1 MGRGRRALRA
11 LPARFAVPEP
21 VFLDPSGRR
30 WQAVRLLALLA
41 FTTLAILT
49 AWQLAPVAS
58 MLRAQVPGPPP
69 ESVVE
74 RLGPVPTVVGDG
86 PLVRLAD
93 LRSGRFVDPFT
104 SADLGRASSSDQ
116 ARARGART
124 VVQRYGYA
132 RADHRILL
140 TFDDGP
146 DPQWTPKLLDVLARA
161 RVHATFFVT
170 GRASAKYP
178 EIVRRIV
185 REGHL
190 LADHSLT
197 HTDLGA
203 APAWQARLEID
214 GTDHLLTALTGRRAG
229 VLRPPYDG
237 GPEAVYA
244 DEALAVARAQQLGH
258 PVASYDH
265 DTFDWAY
272 GGGSG
277 EAGAAPPVLPAQI
290 PLPELDGRPVT
301 LLMHDAGGDR
311 HRTLDFV
318 EHRLVPAA
326 EAAGYRFAT
335 LDELD
340 PRAAAVSRAA
350 GPLTDQDRAMATLAQ
365 AWLVV
370 PDRILGWLFVAGVT
384 GVAAASLGYTVL
396 ALVRRHRRPPP
407 PLRDAATPGDPLHVT
422 VLVAAYNEAT
432 VIEATLRSLVASRY
446 PVREF
451 LVVDDGSTD
460 GTAEI
465 VERLTRT
472 LDPRIRVVR
481 QPNGH
486 KPAAL
491 NTGMRAATGDV
502 VVTLDADTHA
512 DPDLVGSLVRHFEAD
527 PYGTLGAVA
536 GVVRVGNRR
545 LNLLTR
551 WQGLEYVSLI
561 GVERA
566 AHDMLGAITIVPGA
580 CAAWRRHAVLLAGG
594 FSDATLAEDND
605 LTLTLH
611 RLGWRVTQDDRAL
624 AATEAPEDVDSL
636 LRQRRRWVFGSL
648 QATAKHR
655 DLLFR
660 PRHGW
665 LGMLVL
671 PWGVVSML
679 VPLVALPFVALMSA
693 FVVAQQGPLAL
704 VGFYVLFTVVQGIS
718 AGVAVRLLDEH
729 PDQLLMVP
737 LYRLIYEPLRAYL
750 LYRTAYLAL
759 RGVPLGWDKLQR
771 TGALNASASTP
782 TSASAQEPEPVLA
795 GRGEAS

>member
-1 MGRGRRALRA
+1 M
-11 LPARFAVPEP
+11 
-21 VFLDPSGRR
+21 
-30 WQAVRLLALLA
+30 RL
-41 FTTLAILT
+41 
-49 AWQLAPVAS
+49 S
-58 MLRAQVPGPPP
+58 
-69 ESVVE
+69 
-74 RLGPVPTVVGDG
+74 
-86 PLVRLAD
+86 D
-93 LRSGRFVDPFT
+93 LRGTRFVDPFT
-104 SADLGRASSSDQ
+104 SADLGPVSPPDR

-132 RADHRILL
+132 HADRSILM

-146 DPQWTPKLLDVLARA
+146 DPQWTPKLLDVLGRA
-161 RVHATFFVT
+161 HVRATFFVT

-178 EIVRRIV
+178 ELVRRIV

-197 HTDLGA
+197 HTDLGV
-203 APAWQARLEID
+203 APAWQSRLEID
-214 GTDHLLTALTGRRAG
+214 GTDHLLAALTGRRAG
-229 VLRPPYDG
+229 ILRPPYDG
-237 GPEAVYA
+237 GANAVYA

-258 PVASYDH
+258 PVASYDY

-277 EAGAAPPVLPAQI
+277 EAGTAPPVLPAQI

-340 PRAAAVSRAA
+340 PLAAAVS
-350 GPLTDQDRAMATLAQ
+350 GPEGTATDQDRAMATLAQ
-365 AWLVV
+365 AWLVA
-370 PDRILGWLFVAGVT
+370 PDRVLGWLFVAGVA
-384 GVAAASLGYTVL
+384 GVAAASLGYTLL
-396 ALVRRHRRPPP
+396 AAVRRRRRPPP
-407 PLRDAATPGDPLHVT
+407 PLRDAAVPGPPVRVT
-422 VLVAAYNEAT
+422 VLVAAYNEAK
-432 VIEATLRSLVASRY
+432 VIESTLRSLVASRY
-446 PVREF
+446 PVLEF

-460 GTAEI
+460 GTGDI
-465 VERLTRT
+465 VDRLAHT

-481 QPNGH
+481 QANGR

-491 NTGMRAATGDV
+491 NTGLRAAAGDV
-502 VVTLDADTHA
+502 VVTVDADTQAH
-512 DPDLVGSLVRHFEAD
+512 PDLVGSLVRHFEAD
-527 PYGTLGAVA
+527 PYGTLAAVA

-566 AHDMLGAITIVPGA
+566 AHDLLGAITIVPGA
-580 CAAWRRHAVLLAGG
+580 CSAWRRQAVIVAGG

-624 AATEAPEDVDSL
+624 AVTEAPEDVDSL

-648 QATAKHR
+648 QATVKHR
-655 DLLFR
+655 DMVFR

-671 PWGVVSML
+671 PAGVLSML
-679 VPLVALPFVALMSA
+679 LPLVALPFVAVMSA
-693 FVVAQQGPLAL
+693 LVVAQQGPLAL
-704 VGFYVLFTVVQGIS
+704 VGFYVLFTLVQGIS
-718 AGVAVRLLDEH
+718 AAVAVRLLDEH

-750 LYRTAYLAL
+750 LYRTAYLAV

-771 TGALNASASTP
+771 SGALNPLTA
-782 TSASAQEPEPVLA
+782 ELEPVLA
-795 GRGEAS
+795 GHGEPS

>member
-1 MGRGRRALRA
+1 VIQL
-11 LPARFAVPEP
+11 
-21 VFLDPSGRR
+21 S
-30 WQAVRLLALLA
+30 ALLVA
-41 FTTLAILT
+41 AALIALT
-49 AWQLAPVAS
+49 AWQLAPIVA
-58 MLRAQVPGPPP
+58 MLRAPLPGPSP
-69 ESVVE
+69 EAVVAHLGSV
-74 RLGPVPTVVGDG
+74 PAVVGDG

-93 LRSGRFVDPFT
+93 VRRSRFADPFT
-104 SADLGRASSSDQ
+104 GADLGPVTQAERA
-116 ARARGART
+116 RLRGART

-132 RADHRILL
+132 HADHRIML

-146 DPQWTPKLLDVLARA
+146 DPAWTPGLLDVLARA
-161 RVHATFFVT
+161 HVRATFFVT
-170 GRASAKYP
+170 GRAAAKYP
-178 EIVRRIV
+178 DLVRRIA

-197 HTDLGA
+197 HADLGE
-203 APAWQARLEID
+203 APSWRARLEIE
-214 GTDHLLTALTGRRAG
+214 GTDRLLAALTGRHAG

-237 GPEAVYA
+237 GPESVYA
-244 DEALAVARAQQLGH
+244 DEALAVARAQQLAR

-311 HRTLDFV
+311 SRTLDFV

-326 EAAGYRFAT
+326 QAAGYRFAT
-335 LDELD
+335 VAELD
-340 PRAAAVSRAA
+340 PTLAAVS
-350 GPLTDQDRAMATLAQ
+350 GPATAPGPEDRAMTTLAQ
-365 AWLVV
+365 AWLVA
-370 PDRILGWLFVAGVT
+370 PDRALGWLFVAGVA
-384 GVAAASLGYTVL
+384 GVAAASLGYTLL
-396 ALVRRHRRPPP
+396 ALVRRRRRRPP
-407 PLRDAATPGDPLHVT
+407 PLRDADSPGDPIAVT

-465 VERLTRT
+465 VVRLAQT

-481 QPNGH
+481 QPNGR

-491 NTGMRAATGDV
+491 NAGLREAVGDV
-502 VVTLDADTHA
+502 VVTVDADTHA
-512 DPDLVGSLVRHFEAD
+512 DPDLVGSLLRHFEAD

-545 LNLLTR
+545 RNLLTR

-566 AHDMLGAITIVPGA
+566 AHDLLGTITIVPGA
-580 CAAWRRHAVLLAGG
+580 CAAWRREAVRLAGG

-611 RLGWRVTQDDRAL
+611 RLGWRVTQDDQAL

-636 LRQRRRWVFGSL
+636 LRQRQRWVFGSL
-648 QATAKHR
+648 QATVKHR
-655 DLLFR
+655 DMLLR
-660 PRHGW
+660 PRYGW

-671 PWGVVSML
+671 PSGALSML
-679 VPLVALPFVALMSA
+679 VPLVALPFVAAMSA
-693 FVVAQQGPLAL
+693 LVVAQQGPFALAL
-704 VGFYVLFTVVQGIS
+704 YYVLFTAVQGVS
-718 AGVAVRLLDEH
+718 AAVAVRLLRERA
-729 PDQLLMVP
+729 DQLLMVP
-737 LYRLIYEPLRAYL
+737 LYRVIYEPLRAYL

-759 RGVPLGWDKLQR
+759 RGLPMGWNKLRR
-771 TGALNASASTP
+771 TGALNVPAP
-782 TSASAQEPEPVLA
+782 EREPVLA
-795 GRGEAS
+795 GRQESS

>member
-1 MGRGRRALRA
+1 MVARGRRGGRA
-11 LPARFAVPEP
+11 LPARLATPRP
-21 VFLDPSGRR
+21 VFLEPTGRR
-30 WQAVRLLALLA
+30 WRVVQLSALVVAAAL
-41 FTTLAILT
+41 IGLT
-49 AWQLAPVAS
+49 AWQLAPIAA
-58 MLRAQVPGPPP
+58 MLRAPLPGPSA
-69 ESVVE
+69 ETVVE
-74 RLGPVPTVVGDG
+74 HLGSVPAVVGDG

-93 LRSGRFVDPFT
+93 VHGARFADPFT
-104 SADLGRASSSDQ
+104 DADLGAVTASDRA
-116 ARARGART
+116 RLRGART

-132 RADHRILL
+132 HADHRILL

-146 DPQWTPKLLDVLARA
+146 DPTWTPKLLDVLTRA
-161 RVHATFFVT
+161 RVRATFFVT
-170 GRASAKYP
+170 GRAAAKYP
-178 EIVRRIV
+178 DIVRRIA

-197 HTDLGA
+197 HTDLGE
-203 APAWQARLEID
+203 APSWRARLEIE
-214 GTDHLLTALTGRRAG
+214 GTDRLLASLTGRRAG

-237 GPEAVYA
+237 GPESVYA
-244 DEALAVARAQQLGH
+244 DEALAVARAQQLGR
-258 PVASYDH
+258 PAASYDH

-311 HRTLDFV
+311 SRTLDFV

-326 EAAGYRFAT
+326 QAAGYRFAT
-335 LDELD
+335 VDELD
-340 PRAAAVSRAA
+340 PALAAVSGPAA
-350 GPLTDQDRAMATLAQ
+350 APGSEDQAMSRLAQ
-365 AWLVV
+365 AWLVA
-370 PDRILGWLFVAGVT
+370 PDRILGWLFVAGVA
-384 GVAAASLGYTVL
+384 GVAAASLGYTLL
-396 ALVRRHRRPPP
+396 ALVRRRRRRPL
-407 PLRDAATPGDPLHVT
+407 PLRDAGSPGDPIAVT

-451 LVVDDGSTD
+451 VVVDDGSTD

-465 VERLTRT
+465 VVRLAAT

-481 QPNGH
+481 QPNGR

-491 NTGMRAATGDV
+491 NTGLRVATGDV
-502 VVTLDADTHA
+502 VVTVDADTHA

-527 PYGTLGAVA
+527 LYGTLGAVA

-545 LNLLTR
+545 RNLLTR

-566 AHDMLGAITIVPGA
+566 AHDLLGAITIVPGA
-580 CAAWRRHAVLLAGG
+580 CAAWRRDAVRLAGG

-636 LRQRRRWVFGSL
+636 LRQRQRWVFGSL
-648 QATAKHR
+648 QATVKHR
-655 DLLFR
+655 DMLLR
-660 PRHGW
+660 PRYGW
-665 LGMLVL
+665 LGMLIL
-671 PWGVVSML
+671 PSGTVSML
-679 VPLVALPFVALMSA
+679 VPLVALPFVAVMSA
-693 FVVAQQGPLAL
+693 LVVAQQGPLAL
-704 VGFYVLFTVVQGIS
+704 ALYYLLFTAVQGVC
-718 AGVAVRLLDEH
+718 AAVAVRLLREH
-729 PDQLLMVP
+729 RDQLVMVP
-737 LYRLIYEPLRAYL
+737 LYRVIYEPLRAYL

-759 RGVPLGWDKLQR
+759 RGLPMGWNKLRR
-771 TGALNASASTP
+771 TGALNTGVPAPA
-782 TSASAQEPEPVLA
+782 APEPVLA
-795 GRGEAS
+795 SSGREAS

>member
-1 MGRGRRALRA
+1 V
-11 LPARFAVPEP
+11 ARLV
-21 VFLDPSGRR
+21 
-30 WQAVRLLALLA
+30 ALLA
-41 FTTLAILT
+41 VATLTTLT

-58 MLRAQVPGPPP
+58 MVRAPLPGPSP
-69 ESVVE
+69 EAVVE
-74 RLGPVPTVVGDG
+74 SLGAVPAVVGDG
-86 PLVRLAD
+86 PLVRLAVLHD
-93 LRSGRFVDPFT
+93 GRFVDPFT
-104 SADLGRASSSDQ
+104 SADLGRASAADL

-132 RADHRILL
+132 HADHRLML

-161 RVHATFFVT
+161 HVRATFFVT

-214 GTDHLLTALTGRRAG
+214 GTDHLLAALTGRRAG

-237 GPEAVYA
+237 GPDSVYA

-290 PLPELDGRPVT
+290 PLPQLDGRPAT

-311 HRTLDFV
+311 RRTLDFV

-335 LDELD
+335 IDELD
-340 PRAAAVSRAA
+340 PAAAAVSGPA
-350 GPLTDQDRAMATLAQ
+350 GPPSDQDRAMATLAQ
-365 AWLVV
+365 AWLVT
-370 PDRILGWLFVAGVT
+370 PDRVLGWLFVAGVA
-384 GVAAASLGYTVL
+384 GVAAASLGYTLL
-396 ALVRRHRRPPP
+396 ALIRRHRRPPP
-407 PLRDAATPGDPLHVT
+407 PLRDATVPGDLLRVT

-432 VIEATLRSLVASRY
+432 VIEPTLRSLVASRY
-446 PVREF
+446 PVLEF

-460 GTAEI
+460 GTGDI
-465 VERLTRT
+465 VERLART

-481 QPNGH
+481 QPNGG

-491 NTGMRAATGDV
+491 NTGLRSAVGDV
-502 VVTLDADTHA
+502 VVTVDADTHA

-527 PYGTLGAVA
+527 TYGTLAAVA

-551 WQGLEYVSLI
+551 WQGLEYASLI

-566 AHDMLGAITIVPGA
+566 AHDLLGAITIVPGA
-580 CAAWRRHAVLLAGG
+580 CAAWRREAVLLAGG

-611 RLGWRVTQDDRAL
+611 RLGWRVAQDDQGR

-648 QATAKHR
+648 QATVRHR
-655 DLLFR
+655 DMLFR

-671 PWGVVSML
+671 PWGVLSML
-679 VPLVALPFVALMSA
+679 LPLVALPFVAVMSA
-693 FVVAQQGPLAL
+693 LVVAQQGPLAL

-718 AGVAVRLLDEH
+718 AAVAVRLLDEH

-750 LYRTAYLAL
+750 LYRTAYLAV

-771 TGALNASASTP
+771 SGALNAAP
-782 TSASAQEPEPVLA
+782 AEPNREHVFA
-795 GRGEAS
+795 GPREAS

>member
-1 MGRGRRALRA
+1 MGRGRRVLRP
-11 LPARFAVPEP
+11 LPVRFAVPEP

-30 WQAVRLLALLA
+30 WQVIRLVALLA
-41 FTTLAILT
+41 AAVLTTLT

-58 MLRAQVPGPPP
+58 MVRAALPGPSP
-69 ESVVE
+69 ETVVA
-74 RLGPVPTVVGDG
+74 RLGAVPAVVGDG

-93 LRSGRFVDPFT
+93 LRGTRFVDPFT
-104 SADLGRASSSDQ
+104 SADLGPVSAPDQ

-132 RADHRILL
+132 HADHRILL

-146 DPQWTPKLLDVLARA
+146 DPRWTPKLLDVLARA
-161 RVHATFFVT
+161 HVRATFFVT
-170 GRASAKYP
+170 GRASVKYP
-178 EIVRRIV
+178 EIVRRIA

-203 APAWQARLEID
+203 APDWQSRLEID
-214 GTDHLLTALTGRRAG
+214 GTDHLLAALTGRRAG

-237 GPEAVYA
+237 GPDAVYA
-244 DEALAVARAQQLGH
+244 DEALAVARAQRLGH

-277 EAGAAPPVLPAQI
+277 EAGVAPPVLPAQI
-290 PLPELDGRPVT
+290 PLPELDGRPAT

-318 EHRLVPAA
+318 EHRLIPAA

-335 LDELD
+335 VDELD
-340 PRAAAVSRAA
+340 PTAAAVSGPA
-350 GPLTDQDRAMATLAQ
+350 GPPSDEDRAMTTLAQ
-365 AWLVV
+365 AWLVA
-370 PDRILGWLFVAGVT
+370 PDRLLGWLFVAGVA

-396 ALVRRHRRPPP
+396 ALVRRRRRPPP
-407 PLRDAATPGDPLHVT
+407 PLRDGAMPGDPLRVT

-432 VIEATLRSLVASRY
+432 VIEAALRSLVDSRY
-446 PVREF
+446 PVVEF

-465 VERLTRT
+465 VQRLALT
-472 LDPRIRVVR
+472 LDPRIRVVQR
-481 QPNGH
+481 PNGR
-486 KPAAL
+486 KAAAL
-491 NTGMRAATGDV
+491 NTGLRAAAGDV
-502 VVTLDADTHA
+502 VVTVDADTHA

-527 PYGTLGAVA
+527 LYGTLAAVA

-551 WQGLEYVSLI
+551 WQGLEYASLI

-566 AHDMLGAITIVPGA
+566 AHDLLDAISIVPGA
-580 CAAWRRHAVLLAGG
+580 CAAWSRQAVVLAGG

-611 RLGWRVTQDDRAL
+611 RLGWRVTQDDRAF

-648 QATAKHR
+648 QATVRHR
-655 DLLFR
+655 DMLFR

-671 PWGVVSML
+671 PWGVLSMF
-679 VPLVALPFVALMSA
+679 VPLVALPFVAAMSA
-693 FVVAQQGPLAL
+693 LVVAQQGPLAL
-704 VGFYVLFTVVQGIS
+704 VGFYVLFTVVQGCS
-718 AGVAVRLLDEH
+718 AAVAVRLLDEH

-750 LYRTAYLAL
+750 LYRTAYLAV
-759 RGVPLGWDKLQR
+759 RGVPLGWDKLRR
-771 TGALNASASTP
+771 TGALNAPAP
-782 TSASAQEPEPVLA
+782 EREPVLA
-795 GRGEAS
+795 GRPEAS